1 MRILLMSLVLALG
14 VQARAERIVY
24 DFETGD
30 LQGWKVTSG
39 AFERIV
45 TDRAKEHNTGN
56 PYTKGGKY
64 FVSTLEDKHNRSADR
79 QTGVVESPTIRLTG
93 PNITFKIGGGEHAR
107 FELVDRATGKA
118 IVSATGENG
127 EPMRTVTWNVP
138 KFVGKDVYFRI
149 VDHAA
154 SGWGHVT
161 IDDVVCEGVR
171 GASDFAERRMPS
183 EGAVASAAAAV
194 RELGAKFASYP
205 AAKLLEELSAT
216 ASKSTKAFDA
226 FLLKALVRENPIVNA
241 HEIAYV
247 TRAQYAPDHH
257 NTATLFQCGEI
268 NESKYRTQGA
278 LKALDPKTGAVRV
291 IVPEEPARTVRDP
304 EVDYDGRRIVFSM
317 RKGKTDDYHLYTVN
331 ADGTG
336 LAQLTREKGVT
347 DIDPVW
353 LPDGDILFSST
364 RNPKYCMC
372 NRHIM
377 ANLYRMKPDGANIHQ
392 IGVSTLF
399 EGHASVLP
407 DGRILYDRW
416 EYVDRNFGDA
426 QGLWVCNPDGT
437 RHAIYWGNN
446 TTSPGGVINA
456 RAIDPNDSS
465 KVIAVLGSCHDRPW
479 GALGIIDRA
488 KGVDGKEPVLR
499 TWPASYRDRI
509 HAGGKEDFDSTRG
522 IRLKYA
528 DPFPL
533 DAEHFLAVRMTGR
546 GDETALVYLDLHGN
560 EVVFHEEAPGCHSP
574 VVLRPAKK
582 PVVQSEQ
589 RTFASPTAPGLFYV
603 QNIYVGT
610 HMKGVAPGSVKAIR
624 VVESPE
630 KRSWTP
636 RRGWFGHGEE
646 AAAMNWHSFENK
658 RILGTVP
665 VEADG
670 SAYFEVPA
678 NTFVYFQALDAEG
691 KMVQSMRSGAYLQP
705 GEKYGCVGCH
715 ENRVG
720 EAAPVTAKP
729 LAMQRAPS
737 KLDGSYNLAGLEKGT
752 PPHFYSFQRE
762 VQPVFTA
769 KCVSCHDYGKPAG
782 NKINL
787 SGDRGAFFCTSYVD
801 LWALGYITCI
811 GGGPASIQPAYSWG
825 SHASKLTKKL
835 YGHGKVTLTDEE
847 RDRVITWMDVN
858 APYYPQYE
866 CAYPDN
872 PGGRMPLTFA
882 ERERIEK
889 LCGRGISNANH
900 RRQREQLDFDRPECS
915 RILEGVKGKPAYD
928 EALAII
934 KKGQERL
941 KATPRCDMEGFV
953 PCAADQAREVRYQR
967 RLESERRVYD
977 AIRTGRKV
985 YDK

>member
-1 MRILLMSLVLALG
+1 
-14 VQARAERIVY
+14 
-24 DFETGD
+24 
-30 LQGWKVTSG
+30 
-39 AFERIV
+39 
-45 TDRAKEHNTGN
+45 
-56 PYTKGGKY
+56 
-64 FVSTLEDKHNRSADR
+64 
-79 QTGVVESPTIRLTG
+79 
-93 PNITFKIGGGEHAR
+93 
-107 FELVDRATGKA
+107 
-118 IVSATGENG
+118 
-127 EPMRTVTWNVP
+127 
-138 KFVGKDVYFRI
+138 
-149 VDHAA
+149 
-154 SGWGHVT
+154 
-161 IDDVVCEGVR
+161 
-171 GASDFAERRMPS
+171 
-183 EGAVASAAAAV
+183 
-194 RELGAKFASYP
+194 
-205 AAKLLEELSAT
+205 
-216 ASKSTKAFDA
+216 
-226 FLLKALVRENPIVNA
+226 
-241 HEIAYV
+241 
-247 TRAQYAPDHH
+247 
-257 NTATLFQCGEI
+257 
-268 NESKYRTQGA
+268 
-278 LKALDPKTGAVRV
+278 
-291 IVPEEPARTVRDP
+291 
-304 EVDYDGRRIVFSM
+304 
-317 RKGKTDDYHLYTVN
+317 
-331 ADGTG
+331 
-336 LAQLTREKGVT
+336 
-347 DIDPVW
+347 
-353 LPDGDILFSST
+353 
-364 RNPKYCMC
+364 
-372 NRHIM
+372 
-377 ANLYRMKPDGANIHQ
+377 
-392 IGVSTLF
+392 
-399 EGHASVLP
+399 
-407 DGRILYDRW
+407 
-416 EYVDRNFGDA
+416 
-426 QGLWVCNPDGT
+426 
-437 RHAIYWGNN
+437 
-446 TTSPGGVINA
+446 
-456 RAIDPNDSS
+456 
-465 KVIAVLGSCHDRPW
+465 
-479 GALGIIDRA
+479 
-488 KGVDGKEPVLR
+488 
-499 TWPASYRDRI
+499 
-509 HAGGKEDFDSTRG
+509 
-522 IRLKYA
+522 
-528 DPFPL
+528 
-533 DAEHFLAVRMTGR
+533 
-546 GDETALVYLDLHGN
+546 
-560 EVVFHEEAPGCHSP
+560 
-574 VVLRPAKK
+574 
-582 PVVQSEQ
+582 
-589 RTFASPTAPGLFYV
+589 
-603 QNIYVGT
+603 
-610 HMKGVAPGSVKAIR
+610 
-624 VVESPE
+624 
-630 KRSWTP
+630 
-636 RRGWFGHGEE
+636 
-646 AAAMNWHSFENK
+646 MNWHSFENK

-729 LAMQRAPS
+729 LAMRRAPS

-847 RDRVITWMDVN
+847 RDRIITWMDVN

-915 RILEGVKGKPAYD
+915 RILEGVKGKPAYN

-977 AIRTGRKV
+977 AIRTGKKV

>member
-1 MRILLMSLVLALG
+1 MAFAATAASAAAVF
-14 VQARAERIVY
+14 

-30 LQGWKVTSG
+30 LQGWKVVEGS
-39 AFERIV
+39 FERPV
-45 TDRAKEHNTGN
+45 TDRAKEHNTGS

-64 FVSTLEDKHNRSADR
+64 FISTLEDKHNRSADR
-79 QTGVVESPTIRLTG
+79 QTGVIESPTIRLTS
-93 PNITFKIGGGEHAR
+93 PTITFKIGGGQHAR
-107 FELVDRATGKA
+107 FELVDRATGQA
-118 IVSATGENG
+118 IISATGENG
-127 EPMRTVTWNVP
+127 ERMRTVTWNVP
-138 KFVGKDVYFRI
+138 KFVGKDVYFRV
-149 VDHAA
+149 VDGATC
-154 SGWGHVT
+154 GWGHVT
-161 IDDVVCEGVR
+161 IDDVSFTGTI
-171 GASDFAERRMPS
+171 GAADYDERRKPS
-183 EGAVASAAAAV
+183 ADAVASAAAAV
-194 RELGAKFASYP
+194 RELGAKFLSYP
-205 AAKLLEELSAT
+205 AVKLLEELSAS

-241 HEIAYV
+241 HEIVYV
-247 TRAQYAPDHH
+247 TRAQYARDHH
-257 NTATLFQCGEI
+257 NTATIFQCGEI
-268 NESKYRTQGA
+268 NQNSYRTQGA

-291 IVPEEPARTVRDP
+291 IVPEVVERTVRDP
-304 EVDYDGRRIVFSM
+304 EVDYDRRRIVFSM
-317 RKGKTDDYHLYTVN
+317 RKGKADDYHLYSVN

-336 LAQLTREKGVT
+336 LAQLTREKGVS

-399 EGHASVLP
+399 EGHSSVLP

-479 GALGIIDRA
+479 GALGIIDRT

-499 TWPASYRDRI
+499 TWPDWYRDRI
-509 HAGGKEDFDSTRG
+509 HAGGKEDFDSSRG

-533 DAEHFLAVRMTGR
+533 DAEHFIAVRMIGR
-546 GDETALVYLDLHGN
+546 GEETALVYLDLHGN
-560 EVVFHEEAPGCHSP
+560 EVVFHAEAPGCHSP
-574 VVLRPAKK
+574 IVLRPSKK

-630 KRSWTP
+630 KRSWTRP
-636 RRGWFGHGEE
+636 RGWFGHGEE

-769 KCVSCHDYGKPAG
+769 KCVSCHDYGKKAG
-782 NKINL
+782 EKFNL
-787 SGDRGAFFCTSYVD
+787 SGDKGAFFCTSYVD
-801 LWALGYITCI
+801 LWALGYVKCV

-825 SHASKLTKKL
+825 SHASDLTRKL

-847 RDRVITWMDVN
+847 RDRIITWMDVN

-882 ERERIEK
+882 EKERIEK
-889 LCGRGISNANH
+889 LCGRGISNSNRA
-900 RRQREQLDFDRPECS
+900 RQREQLNFDRPECS
-915 RILEGVKGKPAYD
+915 RILKGANGKPAYD
-928 EALAII
+928 EALALI
-934 KKGQERL
+934 RL
-941 KATPRCDMEGFV
+941 GAKRLRAKPRCDMEGFV

-967 RLESERRVYD
+967 RLAAERRAYE
-977 AIRTGRKV
+977 AIRKGQKV
-985 YDK
+985 YDE